1 MIFYNDLEGVFDEI
15 SDAALELSTRY
26 KNKSFRMV
34 DYLQWGVVVK
44 EFCKGCQREVELRK
58 AYNKEQ
64 LLMWACVE
72 CDRWIRRMT
81 EDEEEEYAE

>member
-1 MIFYNDLEGVFDEI
+1 M
-15 SDAALELSTRY
+15 
-26 KNKSFRMV
+26 
-34 DYLQWGVVVK
+34 K

-64 LLMWACVE
+64 LPMWACVE